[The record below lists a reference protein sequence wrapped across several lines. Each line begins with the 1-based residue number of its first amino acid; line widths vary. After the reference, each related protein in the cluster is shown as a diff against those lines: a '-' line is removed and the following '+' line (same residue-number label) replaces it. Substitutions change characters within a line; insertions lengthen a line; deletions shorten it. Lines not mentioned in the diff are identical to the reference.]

1 MIITC
6 AKTNLPILG
15 GPAWIGHPFSKVV
28 LLREGRPPSAGWY
41 DGAGGL
47 GGLDLLASGVRDEI
61 EAGTACLVVGS
72 SYRSGDTPSDLGRS
86 RVWIEPGRGP
96 SREFIAACERLGG
109 FATFE
114 GLVLACDGKVSP
126 DLGSALTAE
135 QVTALD
141 RLGHGLRRAVATRL
155 MALPSL
161 GPRRPRLD
169 TTDSIAS
176 AVGLEL
182 VPLDPE
188 LRSLRILGGQGLEVG
203 GSPLLVRHERGTLSP
218 GLAELAADLIA
229 GFPPRKSGSVTLV
242 RDGSPE
248 GTLTRYGIPELA
260 TVLHVS
266 ATLEAV
272 GVFGP
277 LAPAVEALDLTE
289 DGADD
294 VAQAFRTPRSFADV
308 VVALPTRMARCP

>member
-15 GPAWIGHPFSKVV
+15 GLPWFGHPFSKVV
-28 LLREGRPPSAGWY
+28 LLREGRPPAAGWY

-47 GGLDLLASGVRDEI
+47 GGLDLLTSGVRDEI

-72 SYRSGDTPSDLGRS
+72 SYRSGDTPSNVGRS
-86 RVWIEPGRGP
+86 RVWIESGRGP

-114 GLVLACDGKVSP
+114 GLALACDGKVSP
-126 DLGSALTAE
+126 DLGSVLTAT

-141 RLGHGLRRAVATRL
+141 RLGHELRHAVATRL
-155 MALPSL
+155 TALPSL

-176 AVGLEL
+176 AVGLEF

-188 LRSLRILGGQGLEVG
+188 LRTLRILGGQGLEVG
-203 GSPLLVRHERGTLSP
+203 GSALLVRHERGTLSP
-218 GLAELAADLIA
+218 DLDELAADLIG

-242 RDGSPE
+242 RDGAPE
-248 GTLTRYGIPELA
+248 GTLTRYGIPELS
-260 TVLHVS
+260 TFLHVS
-266 ATLEAV
+266 ATLGSV

-277 LAPAVEALDLTE
+277 LAPAVEALGLTE
-289 DGADD
+289 DEAED
-294 VAQAFRTPRSFADV
+294 VAQAFRARRSFADV
-308 VVALPTRMARCP
+308 VVSLPARAGRSP